1 MNRFRFRFG
10 TVLRVRELREDTKQ
24 KDHASQQAKL
34 LGEQDKLKDIH
45 ELQKHNEKEIQKS
58 LTRQFYV
65 EAIRISNRYGL
76 KLEDNEKRQAET
88 VSQEEVELTRKRAE
102 LVEASKKRRIIERI
116 LERDVREYQKLLD
129 REETAFLDDVG
140 ATGYT
145 RKNLP
150 HHKKE

>member
-24 KDHASQQAKL
+24 KDHATQQVKL
-34 LGEQDKLKDIH
+34 LDELEKLKNIL
-45 ELQKHNEKEIQKS
+45 EEKKRNEEEIRRS
-58 LTRQFYV
+58 LTGQLHV

-76 KLEDNEKRQAET
+76 KLEDDEKRQAEA
-88 VSQEEVELTRKRAE
+88 VSQEEQELARKRAE
-102 LVEASKKRRIIERI
+102 LVKASRERRIIERI
-116 LERDVREYQKLLD
+116 LERDMREYQKLLD

-150 HHKKE
+150 HREKE